1 MTREEISSLIASR
14 IEGQG
19 NQVDLGNALPT
30 ILRGILDLLGGED
43 ERVGDLASLDTD
55 HKSNLVEAINE
66 IADLVETPHFV
77 ISFSKS
83 SAELKEVY
91 EECKANLVLA
101 KNIVFYN
108 SNTNLYYR
116 VNGYNMVNNVLKL
129 HALIGA
135 TDTTINLSSNGTL
148 SVG

>member
-1 MTREEISSLIASR
+1 MTKQEFINIVNKS

-19 NQVDLGNALPT
+19 SQIDLGGVLPK
-30 ILRGILDLLGGED
+30 LLFFLVENVD
-43 ERVGDLASLDTD
+43 VVGDLASLDTD
-55 HKSNLVEAINE
+55 HKSDLVSAINE
-66 IADLVETPHFV
+66 VADLIETPHFE

-83 SAELKEVY
+83 SADLKEIY
-91 EECKANLVLA
+91 AECKRNLTLA

-129 HALIGA
+129 HTIMGDV
-135 TDTTINLSSNGTL
+135 DTTINLSSNGTL
-148 SVG
+148 SIG